1 LKQAA
6 QGDIRAVPLKGPRE
20 ISFPGRA
27 GGKPCPVSLSSVD
40 LKVRL
45 NT

>member
-6 QGDIRAVPLKGPRE
+6 LGDLRTVTRNWE
-20 ISFPGRA
+20 IISPGHTGA
-27 GGKPCPVSLSSVD
+27 CPVSLSSVD